1 MDADSLIGRIV
12 VERTAAA
19 GVYEVRKIL
28 ERLRDDWLEGYLYF

>member
-12 VERTAAA
+12 VERA